1 MLRALGRKRQRPNA
15 RILSFEKSEL
25 RFQKNHKFRMVQH
38 EALRLVGFQMCY
50 YSVKQLSAGCCCC
63 CCCCCCFV
71 CVVVVCLFV
80 CGLLFCGGGGVVVVW
95 LLLLFVVVVAFFCFF
110 FFLLLLFFFAFFLV
124 FVVVLV
130 SFIDIRCRVDIRKI
144 SLMSFIPKDFEEKE
158 AAAPLAWW
166 QGLCVFVLLCPVWL
180 LPFFAL

>member
-1 MLRALGRKRQRPNA
+1 MAA
-15 RILSFEKSEL
+15 AAF
-25 RFQKNHKFRMVQH
+25 
-38 EALRLVGFQMCY
+38 
-50 YSVKQLSAGCCCC
+50 
-63 CCCCCCFV
+63 CCCCCFFL
-71 CVVVVCLFV
+71 CF
-80 CGLLFCGGGGVVVVW
+80 F
-95 LLLLFVVVVAFFCFF
+95 LLL
-110 FFLLLLFFFAFFLV
+110 FLLLLFFFAFFLV
-124 FVVVLV
+124 FVVVVLV